1 MPEKRVVITGLGII
15 SPIGIGREGFC
26 RRLLD
31 GACGIKPISFFDTSI
46 YKTKTAGEISDFAP
60 ENFLGAKGLRTLD
73 RSTKLV
79 ICATKLALEDAGLE
93 VSDGNSRDIG
103 IAVGSTM
110 GSIKSISDF
119 DKDALLEGPRYVNP
133 ALFPNTVINSPA
145 SQISI
150 RFAVRGF
157 NATISNGY
165 SASLDALNYAADFL
179 RLGRIKAVLA
189 GGVEELCEQTFAGFY
204 HAGCLAAAKEGSIE
218 LSCPFDKRRSGAI
231 LGEGSTML
239 IIEELVGAKKRGVRI
254 LGEVKG
260 YATAFGKEAQEKVM
274 RQAIERSGLNL
285 QDIDCILASANSSVE
300 GDRFEA
306 EAIKD
311 VFAKDAQNVYISAV
325 KSMVGEQYSN
335 SGATAMAVAL
345 CAIEKGVIPPTVNYQ
360 EKDPSC
366 EVRVV
371 VRPKQA
377 KVRNVLINAF
387 GKTGSSSSMVISE
400 FKE

>member
-15 SPIGIGREGFC
+15 SPIGTGREAFC

-46 YKTKTAGEISDFAP
+46 YKAKAAGEISDFAP

-79 ICATKLALEDAGLE
+79 ICAAKLALEDAGLE
-93 VSDGNSRDIG
+93 VTDGNSRDTG

-119 DKDALLEGPRYVNP
+119 DKEALLEGPRYVNP

-145 SQISI
+145 SQVSI
-150 RFAVRGF
+150 RFMVRGF

-165 SASLDALNYAADFL
+165 SASLDALNYAAEFL

-189 GGVEELCEQTFAGFY
+189 GGVEELCEQIFAGFY
-204 HAGCLAAAKEGSIE
+204 HAGCLAGARESSIE
-218 LSCPFDKRRSGAI
+218 LSCPFDKRRNGII

-239 IIEELVGAKKRGVRI
+239 IMEELVGAKKRGAMI
-254 LGEVKG
+254 LGEIKG
-260 YATAFGKEAQEKVM
+260 YATAFGKDAPEQVM
-274 RQAIERSGLNL
+274 RQAIKRSGLNP
-285 QDIDCILASANSSVE
+285 QDIDCILASANSSVD
-300 GDRFEA
+300 GDRREA

-325 KSMVGEQYSN
+325 KSMVGEQYSC
-335 SGATAMAVAL
+335 SGATAAAAAL
-345 CAIEKGVIPPTVNYQ
+345 CVIEKGVIPPTVNYQ

-366 EVRVV
+366 EVKVV
-371 VRPKQA
+371 VRPEQA

-387 GKTGSSSSMVISE
+387 GKTGSSSSMVISG

>member
-1 MPEKRVVITGLGII
+1 MPGKQVVITGLGVI
-15 SPIGIGREGFC
+15 SPIGIGREAFC

-46 YKTKTAGEISDFAP
+46 YKTKTAGEIPDFVP
-60 ENFLGAKGLRTLD
+60 ENFLGVKGLRTLD

-79 ICATKLALEDAGLE
+79 TCAAKLALEDAGLE
-93 VSDGNSRDIG
+93 VTDGNSGDIG

-145 SQISI
+145 SQVSI

-165 SASLDALNYAADFL
+165 SASLDALNYAAEFL

-189 GGVEELCEQTFAGFY
+189 GGVEELCEQIFAGFY
-204 HAGCLAAAKEGSIE
+204 HAGCLAGSREGSIE
-218 LSCPFDKRRSGAI
+218 LSCPFDKRRSGVV

-239 IIEELVGAKKRGVRI
+239 VMEELEGAKKRGARV
-254 LGEVKG
+254 LGEIKG
-260 YATAFGKEAQEKVM
+260 YATAFGKDAPKQVM
-274 RQAIERSGLNL
+274 AHAIKRSGLNP

-300 GDRFEA
+300 GDRIEA

-325 KSMVGEQYSN
+325 KSMIGEQYSN
-335 SGATAMAVAL
+335 FGATAAAAAL
-345 CAIEKGVIPPTVNYQ
+345 CAIERQVILPTVNYQ

-366 EVRVV
+366 GVRVV
-371 VRPKQA
+371 VRPEQA

-387 GKTGSSSSMVISE
+387 GKAGSSSSMVISE